1 MKPGDYV
8 AIEAGVP
15 CRACTHCKTGRYNL
29 CPTRKFCS
37 TPPVHGFM
45 RQYHCHVEDFCY
57 KLPDNMSLE
66 EGALIEPLNVAVYAC
81 RRGDVRYGK
90 TVLVCGAGPI
100 GLLNMMVAKAMGA
113 TEVVITDINPARL
126 EVDIGFRV
134 SIGATIIQKNLIH
147 YFLFKLMIKYID
159 CQELGCGFYLS
170 NK

>member
-1 MKPGDYV
+1 M

-15 CRACTHCKTGRYNL
+15 CRSCNHCKTGRYNL
-29 CPTRKFCS
+29 CPDRKFCS

-57 KLPDNMSLE
+57 KLPDNMTLE

-81 RRGDVRYGK
+81 KRGDVRYGK

-113 TEVVITDINPARL
+113 TEVVITDINPSRL
-126 EVDIGFRV
+126 EVSKTSVAWFQLEIWCVINCSHKFHFH
-134 SIGATIIQKNLIH
+134 AL
-147 YFLFKLMIKYID
+147 
-159 CQELGCGFYLS
+159 
-170 NK
+170 